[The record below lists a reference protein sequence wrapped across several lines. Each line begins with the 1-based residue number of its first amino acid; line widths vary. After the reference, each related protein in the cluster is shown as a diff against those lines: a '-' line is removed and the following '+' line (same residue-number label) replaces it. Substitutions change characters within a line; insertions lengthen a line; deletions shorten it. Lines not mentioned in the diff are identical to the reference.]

1 VVQKEE
7 NFFGDFEVEF
17 VFQVDH
23 ARVNV
28 EQNQLRKLVV
38 DFVGENAD
46 DLVVEVFYAEKVDC
60 ERV

>member
-1 VVQKEE
+1 MVQKEE

-17 VFQVDH
+17 VFKVDH
-23 ARVNV
+23 ACVNV

-60 ERV
+60 E

>member
-1 VVQKEE
+1 MVQKEE

-23 ARVNV
+23 TSVNV

-60 ERV
+60 E

>member
-1 VVQKEE
+1 M
-7 NFFGDFEVEF
+7 EF